1 MNGSASGR
9 EMESSK
15 GNSAGHG
22 GDLGTAEMRSVTTMR
37 VSSGLGFIPRDPG
50 PYAQSGGPR
59 AIYGRV
65 TGDGEVR
72 DTIFLP
78 SGEWEG
84 CVRRDA
90 RYASGYWEDARL
102 PFVPMVQWA
111 RGPDGTLALGCSASY
126 EFEIVRREGSR
137 TTVTR
142 SQWEAARMTSDA
154 HDYWTGIPLPGLA
167 AIPATKPAF
176 LRVWVT
182 ENGSTWVWPGRPGTR
197 EKSSEELRARGAPAF
212 TWDYYSP
219 TDGFD
224 VFDAYGRWR
233 GHVATPANWVAA
245 PFPGTGDPFMRGDT
259 VWAITHD
266 ELGAHYLSKFIVE
279 WGS

>member
-1 MNGSASGR
+1 M
-9 EMESSK
+9 
-15 GNSAGHG
+15 
-22 GDLGTAEMRSVTTMR
+22 
-37 VSSGLGFIPRDPG
+37 
-50 PYAQSGGPR
+50 
-59 AIYGRV
+59 
-65 TGDGEVR
+65 
-72 DTIFLP
+72 
-78 SGEWEG
+78 
-84 CVRRDA
+84 
-90 RYASGYWEDARL
+90 
-102 PFVPMVQWA
+102 
-111 RGPDGTLALGCSASY
+111 
-126 EFEIVRREGSR
+126 
-137 TTVTR
+137 TR